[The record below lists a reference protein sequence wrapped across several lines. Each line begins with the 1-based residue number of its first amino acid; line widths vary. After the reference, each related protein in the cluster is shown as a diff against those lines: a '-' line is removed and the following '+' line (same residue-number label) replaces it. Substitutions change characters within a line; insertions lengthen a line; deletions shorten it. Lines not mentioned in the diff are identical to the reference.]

1 MSWLKRVGL
10 LLFLILIILGG
21 GYFWRLKSV
30 PITTEGEVEKLASK
44 SLGRHLK
51 DGPERYSDGVYS
63 GEYFSL
69 EYPTTAKPFE
79 STKLSDMNPEVV
91 EYFSF
96 DGFSPR
102 VVFSATV
109 IEPNDQKLT
118 NLDEVSGVMMRR
130 NDEEKYSVEEISMD
144 GNRGEVFTKSTE
156 GFEKTAFIVREGRLY
171 TFSMTAQSGST
182 RAEEGFDEII
192 RSVKL
197 N

>member
-1 MSWLKRVGL
+1 MVWLKRVGI
-10 LLFLILIILGG
+10 LLFLILLILGG

-30 PITTEGEVEKLASK
+30 PLTTEGEAEKLASK

-51 DGPERYSDGVYS
+51 DGPEKYSDGVYN

-69 EYPTTAKPFE
+69 KYPTTAKPFE
-79 STKLSDMNPEVV
+79 SAKLLDMNPEVV

-109 IEPNDQKLT
+109 IVPSNQKLT

-130 NDEEKYSVEEISMD
+130 NDEEKYSKGVIDIE
-144 GNRGEVFTKSTE
+144 GNRGEVFTKSLE
-156 GFEKTAFIVREGRLY
+156 GFEKTAFIVRDGKLY
-171 TFSMTAQSGST
+171 TFSMTAQSGG
-182 RAEEGFDEII
+182 RMIEEGFDEII